1 MDILKECAARKKRF
15 NQSESKIME
24 LSASNLSLFTATLL
38 IGLTAG
44 LCFTWGNAVTP
55 GIGQLNDLG
64 YLQAFQKMNRSI
76 ENPLFFVVF
85 FGSFLVGIAAI
96 FTNKGVSPEHFR
108 LVLLA
113 ISLYFLGVV
122 LVTIFGNVPLNQIL
136 DKTDLANSSLEEL
149 RALRERFENPWNRF
163 HIIRIITS
171 MISFALLLIA
181 SIGK

>member
-1 MDILKECAARKKRF
+1 MGILREYARLKEQF
-15 NQSESKIME
+15 NQSESRIME
-24 LSASNLSLFTATLL
+24 LSISNLSLFTATLL

-76 ENPLFFVVF
+76 ENPLFFAVF

-96 FTNKGVSPEHFR
+96 LTSKGVSPEHFR

-149 RALRERFENPWNRF
+149 RVLRKRFEHPWNRF

-181 SIGK
+181 GIGK